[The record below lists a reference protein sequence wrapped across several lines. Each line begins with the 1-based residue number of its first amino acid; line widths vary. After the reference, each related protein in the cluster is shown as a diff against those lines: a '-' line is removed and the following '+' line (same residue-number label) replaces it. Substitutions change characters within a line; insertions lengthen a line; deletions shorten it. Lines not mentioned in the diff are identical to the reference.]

1 MNRLD
6 DLNRTERY
14 FTSTLLGGLLL
25 YNELDGT
32 RQLLNW
38 LRQHKE
44 FNFTSTKGEDVVKWQ
59 ETEKLPEHIEV
70 VTELNIKREIGH
82 YGETLAEIDLAEL
95 SSKQNVP
102 DVVIVY
108 GKYLI
113 VIEGKFFVKGQSQF
127 MIETQLQMQK
137 EEIVVMV
144 DYLKPQ
150 IEYVCHIFLG
160 PQNMEG
166 MQNCELCLTWKD
178 IEEFSAELLGQ
189 DHYITIRLKNAN
201 QRYAECN
208 VSFSGERIN
217 YSSSCSYDQIKE
229 LCGQEGNKIRVGF
242 QGGEK
247 ALIVADHYHLLVR
260 KFKWDYTENSIGKKN
275 LKNWLPG
282 SLFLTRLEEIERT
295 RSPRPDRIQSM
306 PQEQSRRNYSGKTD
320 LHGII
325 SLIAEHG
332 DDLFIGFTGGINA
345 LRNTPRTKLE
355 NRPFKYDFAKNSV
368 GKKNR
373 SNWLRGSEFMMVLK
387 EK

>member
-32 RQLLNW
+32 RQFLNW
-38 LRQHKE
+38 LGKIKQFKFSQVYSEGYMKWLESKE
-44 FNFTSTKGEDVVKWQ
+44 
-59 ETEKLPEHIEV
+59 LPDHIEV

-82 YGETLAEIDLAEL
+82 YGETLDELDLTEL

-113 VIEGKFFVKGQSQF
+113 VIEGKFFVKGQSHS

-137 EEIVVMV
+137 EEISVMV

-150 IEYVCHIFLG
+150 NVSHIFLG
-160 PQNMEG
+160 PEKMTG
-166 MQNCELCLTWKD
+166 MQNCDLCLTWKD
-178 IEEFSAELLGQ
+178 IEEFSADLLGKG
-189 DHYITIRLKNAN
+189 HYITTRLKNAN
-201 QRYAECN
+201 QRYAEYN
-208 VSFSGERIN
+208 VSFSDERIN
-217 YSSSCSYDQIKE
+217 YSSSYSYDQIKE
-229 LCGQEGNKIRVGF
+229 LCRQEGNKIRVGF

-247 ALIVADHYHLLVR
+247 ALILADHYHLLVR